1 MLLGMRGFE
10 LWQRQGVAKSAPQSP
25 LAATPSD
32 G

>member
-1 MLLGMRGFE
+1 MLGYE
-10 LWQRQGVAKSAPQSP
+10 LWQRQGVATSARQSP